1 MPPWAIDLVSSGINK
16 DRSTFCVIPSP
27 LHSGQAP
34 KGALNE
40 NNVSESFVSKIAK
53 PSLNLSAV
61 SNES

>member
-1 MPPWAIDLVSSGINK
+1 MPPWAIDMVSSGINK

-40 NNVSESFVSKIAK
+40 NNLGS
-53 PSLNLSAV
+53 SLGTETPHTLHA
-61 SNES
+61 

>member
-40 NNVSESFVSKIAK
+40 NILGYSLGTEK
-53 PSLNLSAV
+53 PHTLHA
-61 SNES
+61 